1 MIEYLKNYD
10 TTLKAFLDHTTNI
23 SDILNIVQD
32 KCTLI
37 DINYMEAMVIRF
49 NIEEAK
55 THIESYKTMVDQ
67 FCQTTHVCDCLEKT
81 LSIKATPPPLKDETI
96 TVVLKWDPNN
106 CTLMDITNTM
116 SDIFPEGYDKWITI
130 KKINKGSI
138 IVTCT
143 FPLNVLD
150 VILDQAQKTVQIMRV
165 KSVTRLTIGNYTI
178 LDLDKVNIVVPNIQ
192 VYAIFYRSLRVKKI
206 SL

>member
-1 MIEYLKNYD
+1 MIEYLENYD
-10 TTLKAFLDHTTNI
+10 ANLKPFLHHTTNI

-37 DINYMEAMVIRF
+37 DITYMEAMVIRF
-49 NIEEAK
+49 NIEGAR

-67 FCQTTHVCDCLEKT
+67 FCQSAHVCDCLEKT

-96 TVVLKWDPNN
+96 IVVLKWDPNN
-106 CTLMDITNTM
+106 CTLRDITNTM

-130 KKINKGSI
+130 KNINKGSI
-138 IVTCT
+138 IVTCS

-150 VILDQAQKTVQIMRV
+150 PILDQAQKTKQIMRE
-165 KSVTRLTIGNYTI
+165 KLVTRLTLGDYTI
-178 LDLDKVNIVVPNIQ
+178 LELDEVNIVVPNIQ
-192 VYAIFYRSLRVKKI
+192 VYAIFCRLLRIKK
-206 SL
+206 